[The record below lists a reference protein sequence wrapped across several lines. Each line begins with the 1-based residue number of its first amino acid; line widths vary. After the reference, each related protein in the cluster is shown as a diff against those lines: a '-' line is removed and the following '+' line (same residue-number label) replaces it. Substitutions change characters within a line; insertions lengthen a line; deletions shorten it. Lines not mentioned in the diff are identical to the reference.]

1 MSGGMC
7 IARIV
12 DRQTRLDGVDIVAEE
27 RALDKK
33 RRAHDEALASCH
45 IRTRDLD
52 RRCHTR
58 TRTVA
63 SGKKESGE
71 EDGESEGGRGGART
85 DYTENKG
92 LVCQKPASSPNPS
105 ASHWQLRRA
114 VPRHSLSAVLSGTP
128 WVL

>member
-12 DRQTRLDGVDIVAEE
+12 NRQTRLDGVDIVAEE

-63 SGKKESGE
+63 SDKKESGE
-71 EDGESEGGRGGART
+71 EDGESEGARERART

-92 LVCQKPASSPNPS
+92 L
-105 ASHWQLRRA
+105 R
-114 VPRHSLSAVLSGTP
+114 
-128 WVL
+128 